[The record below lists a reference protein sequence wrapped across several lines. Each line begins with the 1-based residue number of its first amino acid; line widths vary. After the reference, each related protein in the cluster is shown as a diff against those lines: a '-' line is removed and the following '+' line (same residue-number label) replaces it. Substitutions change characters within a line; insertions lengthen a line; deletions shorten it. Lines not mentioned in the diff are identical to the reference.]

1 MTHSNSTLSI
11 NVLAN
16 LIIGVVILLTPS
28 TGRLSH
34 T

>member
-1 MTHSNSTLSI
+1 MTNSSLTLN
-11 NVLAN
+11 NVLVA

-34 T
+34 N